1 MTLTISVELI
11 GILARRGRIE
21 MIRTLKAFPD
31 KDFTINELART
42 AGVPTMTA
50 WRATKELKKVGFVK
64 TRKVGNATSVCI
76 TDDHEKL
83 RTLRLVPETDPQ
95 RAAAILFAKKLGQ
108 YSWIEECRLYG
119 NIGRGEHAPGEDV
132 DIAVVYSDDAITVD
146 EARAQAAVLAAE
158 IKSESNVSVVPL
170 FISGKEMAR
179 RGGLAAEL
187 RDREVILRR

>member
-1 MTLTISVELI
+1 MTISVELI
-11 GILARRGRIE
+11 GILAKRGRIE

-108 YSWIEECRLYG
+108 YSSMRSAVSTVTLAEESTLPERMSTLPWYT
-119 NIGRGEHAPGEDV
+119 PMM
-132 DIAVVYSDDAITVD
+132 
-146 EARAQAAVLAAE
+146 
-158 IKSESNVSVVPL
+158 P
-170 FISGKEMAR
+170 
-179 RGGLAAEL
+179 
-187 RDREVILRR
+187 

>member
-1 MTLTISVELI
+1 MTISVELI
-11 GILARRGRIE
+11 GILAKRGRIE

-50 WRATKELKKVGFVK
+50 WRATKELKKAGFVK

-76 TDDHEKL
+76 TDDREKL

-95 RAAAILFAKKLGQ
+95 RAAAILFARKLGQ
-108 YSWIEECRLYG
+108 YSWIEECRLFG

-132 DIAVVYSDDAITVD
+132 DVAVIYSDDAITID

-158 IKSESNVSVVPL
+158 IKNESNVSVVPL